1 MAVRRYPAPE
11 RPRQGEADAGRNRL
25 PGVRVKRAKG
35 GEKAVGEGEGEA
47 GVLLVLRLLR
57 GHSHSSTTLSSAPG
71 QDYGKWDSVAVS
83 G

>member
-25 PGVRVKRAKG
+25 PDVRVKRAKG

-47 GVLLVLRLLR
+47 GVLLVCAGYVATVIPPRL
-57 GHSHSSTTLSSAPG
+57 
-71 QDYGKWDSVAVS
+71 
-83 G
+83 